1 MSEKK
6 TVYVVQFKS
15 PGDGW
20 CECQIYSTLLL
31 AEQAIEGHAKCFD
44 YRIIKRVVGQKGG
57 DLNEIIAKTC
67 KQYGVSTLAD
77 LPNKA
82 ADEVLQRLNS
92 KITELAK
99 TPAKDAAG

>member
-44 YRIIKRVVGQKGG
+44 YRIIKRTEEVVG
-57 DLNEIIAKTC
+57 
-67 KQYGVSTLAD
+67 
-77 LPNKA
+77 
-82 ADEVLQRLNS
+82 
-92 KITELAK
+92 
-99 TPAKDAAG
+99 